1 MALVASFISGT
12 YAADAQP
19 TTAQEESKDVQVKAP
34 ETTTTVAKPVD
45 VVAPV
50 ASTTAPTTAVS
61 TTTAPA
67 ATSTSQ
73 PATTTQ
79 TAAPAAPTQS
89 ETSAKVSA
97 DRDERVKKAED
108 LAAKLMQQLSSTIK
122 AAKEAQAAQKATVV
136 TAQPVAT
143 ETK

>member
-1 MALVASFISGT
+1 MALVVSFVSGA

-19 TTAQEESKDVQVKAP
+19 TTTETTAKPA
-34 ETTTTVAKPVD
+34 ETTTTVAKPAD
-45 VVAPV
+45 SAASL